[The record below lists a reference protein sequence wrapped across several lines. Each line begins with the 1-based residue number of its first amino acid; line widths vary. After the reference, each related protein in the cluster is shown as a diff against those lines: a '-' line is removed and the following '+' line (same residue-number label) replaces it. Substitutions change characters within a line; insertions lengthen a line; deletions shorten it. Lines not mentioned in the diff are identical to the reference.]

1 MRLNVTQRLLLLASA
16 FWFFG
21 EGLLGP
27 LFAVYAE
34 KVGGDLLDIT
44 AAWALFLIV
53 SGVLYIVFGKLF
65 RNSTRKREIM
75 VVGYALNTIFTFC
88 YLLVQNS
95 RQLMLLQVGLAIAEA
110 ISSPLWDALFAKE
123 MEETDD
129 VFFWSIAGGHTH
141 LVSGIAIAVGGAVA
155 YYISFNALFVIMG
168 CIQAIATGIQWRLL
182 YIQPKSPAG
191 L

>member
-1 MRLNVTQRLLLLASA
+1 MRLNVTQQLLLLASA

-65 RNSTRKREIM
+65 RNSNRKREIM

-95 RQLMLLQVGLAIAEA
+95 HQLMLLQVGLAIAEA

-123 MEETDD
+123 MEKTDD

-155 YYISFNALFVIMG
+155 YYISFNALFIIMG
-168 CIQAIATGIQWRLL
+168 CIQAIATGIRWRVL
-182 YIQPKSPAG
+182 YIQPKSSSG

>member
-1 MRLNVTQRLLLLASA
+1 MRLNVTQQLLLLASA

-65 RNSTRKREIM
+65 RKSNRKREIM

-95 RQLMLLQVGLAIAEA
+95 CHLTYMD
-110 ISSPLWDALFAKE
+110 SS
-123 MEETDD
+123 
-129 VFFWSIAGGHTH
+129 H
-141 LVSGIAIAVGGAVA
+141 L
-155 YYISFNALFVIMG
+155 
-168 CIQAIATGIQWRLL
+168 
-182 YIQPKSPAG
+182 
-191 L
+191 

>member
-16 FWFFG
+16 CWFFG

-44 AAWALFLIV
+44 SAWALFLIT
-53 SGVLYIVFGKLF
+53 SGILYIVFGKLF
-65 RNSTRKREIM
+65 RNSTRKKEIM

-88 YLLVQNS
+88 YLLVENS
-95 RQLMLLQVGLAIAEA
+95 HQLMLLQIGLAIAEA

-123 MEETDD
+123 MEQTDD

-141 LVSGIAIAVGGAVA
+141 LVSGIAIAVGGAIA
-155 YYISFNALFVIMG
+155 YYVSFNALFVIMG
-168 CIQAIATGIQWRLL
+168 SIQAIATVIQWRLL
-182 YIQPKSPAG
+182 YIQPKSLAG